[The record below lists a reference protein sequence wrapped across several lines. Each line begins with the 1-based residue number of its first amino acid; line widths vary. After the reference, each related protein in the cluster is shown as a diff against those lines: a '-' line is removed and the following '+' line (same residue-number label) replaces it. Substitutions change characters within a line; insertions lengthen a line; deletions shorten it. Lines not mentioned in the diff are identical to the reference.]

1 MMRRALGRRARC
13 ERVRKFPTALIHCW
27 RGVVCL
33 LLGACSIDEA
43 HPIPPPGSSTP
54 VERLSQ
60 LGIFEGD
67 LAEQRTRA
75 DFFAYDVNVSLYSD
89 GASKQR
95 FVYTPSGTSLRATD
109 DRWEV
114 PIGAYLVKTFYY
126 PLDARDPTLGR
137 RLLETRFLRRTEA
150 GYEYSTYVWNDEQT
164 DAIASG
170 GNLEIPVSR
179 IDENGIEHDEN
190 YHVPGLSLCDSCHRG
205 RALGLRNRQ
214 MARGLPGK
222 ADEQIE
228 RLVSAGVLYEAPLA
242 PEPLADPFG
251 TASLDDRARAYLD
264 ANCAHCHAKDGPAAG
279 TKVYWDREHTGPAD
293 LPLCRSTA
301 SVDGRDRV
309 LVPGRPQQSEFLA
322 RMRSRDPFVRMPR
335 GPAHVPDGAGIALL
349 SQWVAA
355 MPEGCP

>member
-1 MMRRALGRRARC
+1 
-13 ERVRKFPTALIHCW
+13 
-27 RGVVCL
+27 
-33 LLGACSIDEA
+33 
-43 HPIPPPGSSTP
+43 
-54 VERLSQ
+54 
-60 LGIFEGD
+60 
-67 LAEQRTRA
+67 
-75 DFFAYDVNVSLYSD
+75 
-89 GASKQR
+89 
-95 FVYTPSGTSLRATD
+95 
-109 DRWEV
+109 
-114 PIGAYLVKTFYY
+114 
-126 PLDARDPTLGR
+126 
-137 RLLETRFLRRTEA
+137 
-150 GYEYSTYVWNDEQT
+150 
-164 DAIASG
+164 
-170 GNLEIPVSR
+170 
-179 IDENGIEHDEN
+179 
-190 YHVPGLSLCDSCHRG
+190 
-205 RALGLRNRQ
+205 

-228 RLVSAGVLYEAPLA
+228 RLVSAGVLDEAPLA

-279 TKVYWDREHTGPAD
+279 TKVYWDREHTGAVD

-335 GPAHVPDGAGIALL
+335 GPAHVPDGAGIAVL